1 MKTVT
6 KRGEQAL
13 YSKILLASD
22 GSEHALRAAKAALN
36 LVTKDITKITLL
48 YVLDPNKLKKSH
60 NSTRF
65 DEEFIKQKREEK
77 LQQTEEL
84 FTQFGVNYQV
94 KICEGEPEAQIAKYA
109 NHHQHD
115 VLIIGSR
122 GLNAFQEMVMGSVS
136 HKVMK
141 VAKCPIMVV
150 K

>member
-22 GSEHALRAAKAALN
+22 GSEHALRAAKAALK

-48 YVLDPNKLKKSH
+48 YVLDPNKLKKSP
-60 NSTRF
+60 NRTRF

-77 LQQTEEL
+77 LQKTEEL
-84 FTQFGVNYQV
+84 FAQFGVNYQV

-109 NHHQHD
+109 NHHAHD
-115 VLIIGSR
+115 VLIMGSR